1 MKTIA
6 NVVEIPLAQIVPGDN
21 DRTVFDP
28 QALQDL
34 ADNIKA
40 DGLMQPITVRP
51 LWSDVGALFGN
62 PDPSNVTYQIVAGER
77 RFRAVS
83 LLGWPAIS
91 AIVRELNDEQAD
103 ALMLAENVHRA
114 DLNPMDE
121 ARAYHKRMDK
131 HGWSIAQ
138 IADKA
143 SVSVKRASARLKL
156 LDLVPEAQKLIT
168 DRQMGVQFGEVM
180 SPLDNN
186 RQRIALRYVAQTERP
201 LLREFKAIV
210 GGLLEEQ
217 AQESLF
223 DADLFIVQAL
233 HDHNTER
240 DAHNHRRFPTND
252 DLPLMH
258 KVGTI
263 GLSLEAYIAQ
273 LLQSDDLSHR
283 EAAAVVGT
291 VYQGMLRAGMC
302 FPPRPERKS
311 PLDSV
316 TISW

>member
-6 NVVEIPLAQIVPGDN
+6 NVVEIPLNQIVPGDN
-21 DRTVFDP
+21 DRTVFEP

-34 ADNIKA
+34 ADSIKA
-40 DGLMQPITVRP
+40 DGLMQPITIRP
-51 LWSDVGALFGN
+51 LWSDVGALFGK

-77 RFRAVS
+77 RFRAVG
-83 LLGWPAIS
+83 LLGWPTIS
-91 AIVRELNDEQAD
+91 AIVRELTDEQAD

-121 ARAYHKRMDK
+121 ARAYHKRMSK

-138 IADKA
+138 VAGKA
-143 SVSVKRASARLKL
+143 NVSAKRVTGRIKL
-156 LDLVPEAQKLIT
+156 LDLVPEAQKLIA

-186 RQRIALRYVAQTERP
+186 RQRIALRYVAQAERP

-210 GGLLEEQ
+210 GRLLEEQ

-223 DADLFIVQAL
+223 DADLFIVQTL
-233 HDHNTER
+233 EEHNAER
-240 DAHNHRRFPTND
+240 EAHNHRRFPTSD

-258 KVGTI
+258 KTGTI
-263 GLSLEAYIAQ
+263 GLSLETYIAQ
-273 LLQSDDLSHR
+273 LLNDPSHR

-291 VYQGMLRAGMC
+291 VYQGMLRAGLC

-316 TISW
+316 TVSW

>member
-1 MKTIA
+1 M
-6 NVVEIPLAQIVPGDN
+6 
-21 DRTVFDP
+21 
-28 QALQDL
+28 
-34 ADNIKA
+34 
-40 DGLMQPITVRP
+40 
-51 LWSDVGALFGN
+51 
-62 PDPSNVTYQIVAGER
+62 
-77 RFRAVS
+77 
-83 LLGWPAIS
+83 
-91 AIVRELNDEQAD
+91 NDEQAD

-131 HGWSIAQ
+131 HDWSIAQ
-138 IADKA
+138 VADKA
-143 SVSVKRASARLKL
+143 NVSAHRVTGRLKL
-156 LDLVPEAQKLIT
+156 LDLVPEAQKLIA

-210 GGLLEEQ
+210 GRLLEEQ

-223 DADLFIVQAL
+223 DADLFIVQTL
-233 HDHNTER
+233 EDHNAKRE
-240 DAHNHRRFPTND
+240 AHNHRRFPTND
-252 DLPLMH
+252 NLPLMA

-263 GLSLEAYIAQ
+263 GLSLETYIAQ
-273 LLQSDDLSHR
+273 LLNDPSHQG
-283 EAAAVVGT
+283 AAAVVGT

-302 FPPRPERKS
+302 FPPRPERRS